1 MWIYWVFFSGLMS
14 VSAAVSMLSQVCVF
28 CLQDEVS
35 KLYMQQ
41 CTEQSKAKLE
51 VSVDLCCGYTGL
63 AICVCVCACVCMCVC
78 VRACVYMCV

>member
-1 MWIYWVFFSGLMS
+1 MIFAHVDLLGLFFSVLMS
-14 VSAAVSMLSQVCVF
+14 LSAAVSMLSEVCVF

-63 AICVCVCACVCMCVC
+63 VMCVCVCGVLSLIHI
-78 VRACVYMCV
+78 